1 MDKLSVI
8 LDDKG
13 RTVHTVS
20 PGTTVLDAVDA
31 MCARHVGA
39 LVVRDGGRLAG
50 VFTERDLMRRVI
62 LARRDPAVTLVGDVM
77 TREPMTVP
85 QDCTIGEA
93 MNLMTEH
100 RCRHLPVVR
109 DGELLGLV
117 SIGDLVRWVTR
128 AQEFELRLLQ
138 EYITGARP
146 G

>member
-1 MDKLSVI
+1 
-8 LDDKG
+8 
-13 RTVHTVS
+13 
-20 PGTTVLDAVDA
+20 
-31 MCARHVGA
+31 
-39 LVVRDGGRLAG
+39 
-50 VFTERDLMRRVI
+50 MRRVI
-62 LARRDPAVTLVGDVM
+62 LARKEPGATTVGDVM
-77 TREPMTVP
+77 TREPVTVP
-85 QDCTIGEA
+85 PECTIGEA